1 MGKPLYR
8 RTLHDGRS
16 RDSLGLFQTGTIRW
30 SEIDFDDV
38 RGVLAKAESFGL
50 RYGVPMIYDLGLRK
64 IFLLTYVLWLP
75 LLGWTAY
82 FARRTSQ
89 KLMLLAA
96 LAVICPVSATLGG
109 NWTGAW
115 VMNMVQ
121 IPVMAVLLF
130 LPAIRLP
137 RLVLPGLML
146 IAASSYHI
154 YLFHLIIPELLKL
167 GSFGGWGIAASVVI
181 GAMRLFER
189 DAEQLRNR
197 G

>member
-1 MGKPLYR
+1 ML
-8 RTLHDGRS
+8 
-16 RDSLGLFQTGTIRW
+16 
-30 SEIDFDDV
+30 V
-38 RGVLAKAESFGL
+38 AFGL

-121 IPVMAVLLF
+121 IPVMAV
-130 LPAIRLP
+130 
-137 RLVLPGLML
+137 
-146 IAASSYHI
+146 
-154 YLFHLIIPELLKL
+154 
-167 GSFGGWGIAASVVI
+167 
-181 GAMRLFER
+181 R
-189 DAEQLRNR
+189 DAATLYEHPGACAAMFPITFPLYVLEHAIFTTVHALDLLVFPGERHGYR
-197 G
+197 SPEARRYAYRRVVDYFLAHL